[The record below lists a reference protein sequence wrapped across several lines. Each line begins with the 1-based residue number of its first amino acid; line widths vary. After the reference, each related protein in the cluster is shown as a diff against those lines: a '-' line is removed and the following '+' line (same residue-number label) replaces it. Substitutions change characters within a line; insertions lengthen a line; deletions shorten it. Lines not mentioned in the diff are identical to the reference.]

1 MLSAV
6 IVGAIAVA
14 IALGYKTKINTGF
27 FAIAFA
33 YLIGCFGMSL
43 KTKAIISMWPVSVMF
58 VIFAVSIFYNFAL
71 VNGTLEKMSKYLLYS
86 CRKFPG
92 LLPFALFFVAT
103 ILAAIGAGYFTVLA
117 FMAPVTLLICDEAKM
132 DKVVG
137 AVAVNCGALVGG
149 NFMTS
154 NLGVIFIGLIRDVIG
169 KEAVSVAVDPFNIS
183 FTIFVCSM
191 IFALIFIACL
201 RYIPKANRNIG
212 KGVTF
217 AKPEPLNPKQKTNLR
232 LMLAM
237 MFVVLI
243 FPIMHI
249 ILPQVK
255 VISMI
260 NSRIDVGL
268 VAIIFSIIAL
278 LLDLAPQKE
287 VIAKVP
293 WNTIIMICGVGM
305 LIQVA
310 IKAGTIKL
318 LAAWIGSNIPAAFV
332 PIAFSIV
339 AAFMSFFS
347 STTGVV
353 CPALFPL
360 IPSLSTSL
368 GIHPAILFV
377 CTVLGAQSSAISPF
391 SSGGSLILGGCSREE
406 ERTGMF
412 HRLLFVAV
420 PSSIVCAMI
429 FNFVVSMLM

>member
-1 MLSAV
+1 MLSLM
-6 IVGAIAVA
+6 IVGAIFLS

-33 YLIGCFGMSL
+33 YLIGCFGLNL
-43 KTKAIISMWPVSVMF
+43 KPSAIIRLWPVTTMF

-92 LLPFALFFVAT
+92 LLPFALFLVAT
-103 ILAAIGAGYFTVLA
+103 ILASIGAGYFTVLA

-132 DKVVG
+132 DKAVG

-154 NLGVIFIGLIRDVIG
+154 NLGVIFIGLIGDVTNGSKAGADI
-169 KEAVSVAVDPFNIS
+169 SPFNVS
-183 FTIFVCSM
+183 FTIFACSFV
-191 IFALIFIACL
+191 FALIYIACL

-212 KGVTF
+212 EGVTF
-217 AKPEPLNPKQKTNLR
+217 EKPEPLDAKQKTNLN
-232 LMLAM
+232 LMMLM

-249 ILPQVK
+249 IMPDAK
-255 VISMI
+255 MITMI
-260 NSRIDVGL
+260 NSKIDVGL
-268 VAIIFSIIAL
+268 VAIVFSIIAL
-278 LLDLAPQKE
+278 LLNLAPQKD
-287 VIAKVP
+287 VIAKIP

-310 IKAGTIKL
+310 IKAGTVKA
-318 LAAWIGSNIPAAFV
+318 LAAWIGANIPTILV

-339 AAFMSFFS
+339 GGFMSFFS

-360 IPSLSTSL
+360 IPGLSAST
-368 GIHPAILFV
+368 GIHATVLFV

-391 SSGGSLILGGCSREE
+391 SSGGSLILGGCANEE
-406 ERTGMF
+406 ERNHLF
-412 HRLLFVAV
+412 NRLLFVAV
-420 PSSIVCAMI
+420 PSSIITAMI
-429 FNFVVSMLM
+429 FNFALSVVM

>member
-1 MLSAV
+1 MLSLV
-6 IVGAIAVA
+6 IVGSIFLA

-33 YLIGCFGMSL
+33 YLIGCFGMNL
-43 KTKAIISMWPVSVMF
+43 KTGAVIGMWPVKTMF

-92 LLPFALFFVAT
+92 LLPFALFLVAT
-103 ILAAIGAGYFTVLA
+103 ILASIGAGYFTVLA

-132 DKVVG
+132 DKAVG

-154 NLGVIFIGLIRDVIG
+154 NLGVIFIGLIRDVLGNNTSID
-169 KEAVSVAVDPFNIS
+169 AFNVSFV
-183 FTIFVCSM
+183 IFVCSF
-191 IFALIFIACL
+191 IFALIYIACL
-201 RYIPKANRNIG
+201 RYIPKSNRHIG
-212 KGVTF
+212 AGVTF
-217 AKPEPLNPKQKTNLR
+217 EKPEPLNAKQKTNLN
-232 LMLAM
+232 LMILM
-237 MFVVLI
+237 MVVVLI
-243 FPIMHI
+243 FPILHI

-255 VISMI
+255 MITMI
-260 NSRIDVGL
+260 NSKIDVGL

-278 LLDLAPQKE
+278 MLNLAPQKD
-287 VIAKVP
+287 VIAKIP

-310 IKAGTIKL
+310 IKAGTVKA
-318 LAAWIGSNIPAAFV
+318 LATWIGANIPTVLV

-339 AAFMSFFS
+339 GGFMSFFS

-360 IPSLSTSL
+360 IPGLSATTGL
-368 GIHPAILFV
+368 HATVLFV

-391 SSGGSLILGGCSREE
+391 SSGGSLILGGCANEE
-406 ERTGMF
+406 ERNELF
-412 HRLLFVAV
+412 NRLLFVAV
-420 PSSIVCAMI
+420 PSSIITAMI
-429 FNFVVSMLM
+429 FNFVLSFLL